1 MARRQTAMAASEAE
15 LQRLQGVGNKS
26 DAKTPELGPRRV
38 PSQAGQKRPAQ
49 PSCPIEVV
57 SPADRPAA
65 PRALRDR
72 VDAAQVQREAARDG
86 GSLVGAGGNA
96 APRSEAAILAAWKGQ
111 DKGEHRLRLV
121 HQLFLVTPWCLKT
134 PQRLAALVLLVLV
147 GALMAG
153 RSARPGRRA
162 WAELQPPLKGWR
174 PAGRDSWRPTVPRR
188 CKAFAASRL
197 VPVQEPCGRGV
208 ESRFAR
214 LKPVQGHSLELLGL
228 PQPAELW
235 AQPGRVCGGAGE
247 AWVGPRAGTVQGPG
261 GGRTAHGRG
270 GRGGAATAMAGA
282 HAALQR
288 APIV

>member
-15 LQRLQGVGNKS
+15 LQCLQGVGNKS
-26 DAKTPELGPRRV
+26 DDKTPELGPRRV
-38 PSQAGQKRPAQ
+38 PSQAGKKRPAQ

-57 SPADRPAA
+57 SHADRP
-65 PRALRDR
+65 
-72 VDAAQVQREAARDG
+72 
-86 GSLVGAGGNA
+86 A

-134 PQRLAALVLLVLV
+134 PQRMAALVLLVLV

-153 RSARPGRRA
+153 LIARQGRRA
-162 WAELQPPLKGWR
+162 WAELQQPLKGWR
-174 PAGRDSWRPTVPRR
+174 PAGRDSWRPTGPRR
-188 CKAFAASRL
+188 CKACAASRL
-197 VPVQEPCGRGV
+197 VPVQETCGRGV

-228 PQPAELW
+228 PQPAELC
-235 AQPGRVCGGAGE
+235 AQPVRVCVGAGE

-270 GRGGAATAMAGA
+270 VRGGAATAMAGA